1 VRPTV
6 HPIVTPF
13 RVLRVSGLL
22 FLICLAVFI
31 GSLFAGPGQVGVRTL
46 LSALLSP
53 GSGSFAGDAGA
64 GQTILLSI
72 RIPRLLFAGIVGAAL
87 SVSGVVFQALLR
99 NPLADPYIL
108 GISGGAAVGAI
119 AGILLGA
126 AAIPFGVP
134 GLAFV
139 GALTTLLAVFA
150 VAGAGRDLRS
160 HTLLLAGV
168 IVNAFF
174 NAAIMFLLAVSS
186 SGDLHS
192 IMFWLMGDL
201 SLARGRD
208 ILSVGAALVVGF
220 SVIGLY
226 ARPLNL
232 IVTGEE
238 TARTLG
244 VDPATAKRILL
255 VTTSLMTGLAVSV
268 SGTIGFVGLMVPHLM
283 RMALGPDHRL
293 LLPASLFFGAAFLIL
308 ADTLARTLLAPM
320 ELPVGVVTALCGA
333 PYFIYLLRR
342 MND

>member
-1 VRPTV
+1 M
-6 HPIVTPF
+6 
-13 RVLRVSGLL
+13 
-22 FLICLAVFI
+22 
-31 GSLFAGPGQVGVRTL
+31 
-46 LSALLSP
+46 
-53 GSGSFAGDAGA
+53 
-64 GQTILLSI
+64 
-72 RIPRLLFAGIVGAAL
+72 PRLLFAGIVGAAL
-87 SVSGVVFQALLR
+87 SVAGVVFQALLR

-126 AAIPFGVP
+126 AAVPFGVP
-134 GLAFV
+134 GLAFA

-174 NAAIMFLLAVSS
+174 NAVIMFLLAVSS

-208 ILSVGAALVVGF
+208 ILSVGAALVLGF

-244 VDPATAKRILL
+244 VDPATAGRI
-255 VTTSLMTGLAVSV
+255 SS
-268 SGTIGFVGLMVPHLM
+268 
-283 RMALGPDHRL
+283 
-293 LLPASLFFGAAFLIL
+293 
-308 ADTLARTLLAPM
+308 
-320 ELPVGVVTALCGA
+320 
-333 PYFIYLLRR
+333 
-342 MND
+342 